1 MSFKWGEIE
10 EVIRNRKTFLE
21 KNGFHLEDCV
31 VMQVE
36 HGEKIVIVD
45 SSSKNTLTEFAIS
58 ADALITK
65 EKNLTLFLLTA
76 DCLPITLYDPKN
88 EVIALAHLGWKPTDL
103 KLIVKVIE
111 ELKNKFGS
119 DPIELIA
126 HIGPGIHKESYIFK
140 NLTQKNSPEWLPFL
154 EDIPSGETKIDLV
167 GYNRAQMLAA
177 GLLEDN
183 IFIDSADTAISD
195 EYYSHY
201 RSVRM
206 GEKEG
211 RFATVLTLK

>member
-1 MSFKWGEIE
+1 
-10 EVIRNRKTFLE
+10 
-21 KNGFHLEDCV
+21 
-31 VMQVE
+31 MQVE

-177 GLLEDN
+177 GLPEDN
-183 IFIDSADTAISD
+183 ISVDSADTAISD